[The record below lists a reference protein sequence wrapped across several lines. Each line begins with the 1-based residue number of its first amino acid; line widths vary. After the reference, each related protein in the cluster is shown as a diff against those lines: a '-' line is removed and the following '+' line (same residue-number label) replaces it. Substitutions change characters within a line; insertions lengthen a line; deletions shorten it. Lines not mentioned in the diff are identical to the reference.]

1 MNKKLLL
8 LVVILAFSFKVRAL
22 SYGGCEYSQIAKLK
36 SYVTNVNISYS
47 YKLEGNTPIFN
58 VTLNNITPDMYFI
71 DNKTGKTF
79 FYSDTTDGE
88 ITISGY
94 IGDGGKYNFFS
105 SKSECYGVK
114 LGTKYY
120 KFPSYNVYYGSNICD
135 GISEFSLCQK
145 WVSVNYDYYTFNTL
159 VNEYKDSLNKID
171 DNEPQIHKKTILDSI
186 IEFYTKNYVYFL
198 ASVIVICGTIILIN
212 RRKDRFKL

>member
-1 MNKKLLL
+1 MKKKILLL
-8 LVVILAFSFKVRAL
+8 AIMLVFSSKVKAL

-47 YKLEGNTPIFN
+47 YEITGNMPIFN

-71 DNKTGKTF
+71 DNKSGKTY

-94 IGDGGKYNFFS
+94 VGSGGKYNFFS
-105 SKSECYGVK
+105 SKNECYGVK
-114 LGTKYY
+114 LGIKYY
-120 KFPSYNVYYGSNICD
+120 NFPSYNVYYGSSICED
-135 GISEFSLCQK
+135 VSEFSLCQK
-145 WVSVNYDYYTFNTL
+145 WANVNYDYYTFNTL
-159 VNEYKDSLNKID
+159 VNEYKESLNKID
-171 DNEPQIHKKTILDSI
+171 DDEPQVYKKTILDSI
-186 IEFYTKNYVYFL
+186 IEFYTKNYIYFL
-198 ASVIVICGTIILIN
+198 ASVIVICGTIILIK